1 MAYHEP
7 VILEKHTLG
16 ALCLL
21 RLHAPDLA
29 RAARA
34 GQAIMLRCAPPGSA
48 DPLLRR
54 ALFLAGADSSAGTL
68 DLLFDPA
75 ERGLAWLAAQAPD
88 AQLDSYGP
96 LGNGFSLDQRTRNLL
111 LAGTGAA
118 LPALLFLARHA
129 ITRNLAVVL
138 LAAAATPALLPPAY
152 LLPPAVEYQTAADS
166 DGLLSLLAPTAR
178 SPLPALSGSPIAW
191 ADQVCLA
198 LDSELVAS
206 TAAAVRAARLRW
218 ERGFALVALAGP
230 MPCGFG
236 ACLSCPVE
244 TRDGPRLRCK
254 DGPVFDL
261 RELRL

>member
-1 MAYHEP
+1 MTYYEP
-7 VILEKHTLG
+7 VILEQHRLG
-16 ALCLL
+16 MLCLL
-21 RLHAPDLA
+21 RLHAPELA

-34 GQAIMLRCAPPGSA
+34 GQAILVRCAPPGSA

-54 ALFLAGADSSAGTL
+54 PLFLAGADGSAGTL
-68 DLLFDPA
+68 DLLFAPT
-75 ERGLAWLAAQAPD
+75 ERGLDWLAAQSPGAR
-88 AQLDSYGP
+88 LDLYGP
-96 LGNGFSLDQRTRNLL
+96 LGVGFTLDQGTRNLL
-111 LAGTGAA
+111 LAGAGAA
-118 LPALLFLARHA
+118 LPALIFLARNA
-129 ITRNLAVVL
+129 IARNLAVVL
-138 LAAAATPALLPPAY
+138 LAAATPELLPPPY
-152 LLPPAVEYQTAADS
+152 LLPPAVEYQTATDS

-198 LDSELVAS
+198 LNNELVAP
-206 TAAAVRAARLRW
+206 TAAAVRTARLRW
-218 ERGFALVALAGP
+218 ERGFALVALAGA